1 MHTGGLLRPVLL
13 GEEEEEEEFSSLLPR
28 FDEK

>member
-13 GEEEEEEEFSSLLPR
+13 EEEEEEEEFSSLLPR

>member
-13 GEEEEEEEFSSLLPR
+13 EEEEEEEFSSLLPR